1 MASIAVPE
9 LILIWNVISPGF
21 EFWDWYSKYCFFLP
35 GRSLGSVQVSVTHF
49 YLYTCTVS
57 SRFWMVENRAVAK
70 VGELISIEVCMD
82 IMDLLYEKEEMS
94 VHFRSPKSLAASIL
108 VYSLLLI
115 SKFQVI
121 YYCKVLTYICRL
133 RHM

>member
-1 MASIAVPE
+1 
-9 LILIWNVISPGF
+9 
-21 EFWDWYSKYCFFLP
+21 
-35 GRSLGSVQVSVTHF
+35 
-49 YLYTCTVS
+49 
-57 SRFWMVENRAVAK
+57 MVEYRGVAR

-115 SKFQVI
+115 SKFQV
-121 YYCKVLTYICRL
+121 L
-133 RHM
+133 